1 MMTLWLIKNRTHG
14 VLNVTVADVTE
25 KAVKFQIDR
34 NPKCFIY
41 LPKKAIKTMSEE
53 YEQYEVAH
61 WFTGNEFFYNMF
73 DNYGEWFNHR

>member
-1 MMTLWLIKNRTHG
+1 MMTLWLMKKRTMC

-41 LPKKAIKTMSEE
+41 LPKKAVKIMNEE

-73 DNYGEWFNHR
+73 DHYGEWFNR